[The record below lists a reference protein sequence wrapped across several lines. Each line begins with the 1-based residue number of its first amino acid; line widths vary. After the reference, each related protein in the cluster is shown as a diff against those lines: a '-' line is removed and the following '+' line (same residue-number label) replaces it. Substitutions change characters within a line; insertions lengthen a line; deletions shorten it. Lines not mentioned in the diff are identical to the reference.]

1 MAPLTWR
8 NVDGPNFS
16 GANDM
21 WKIAATLMNQ
31 GFDSAR
37 RGLNDF
43 RGITTEEQSAAL
55 MQRVMAAGND
65 PAAIQAAAASGNPA
79 YLSPEALKFAN
90 NQQGVLLERQATGL
104 QNDIRGQ
111 SIRANDYNFG
121 RTVLDNQRADANY
134 DLLPEANAAFAKLR
148 NSIANGTLTGDAK
161 AAAEAEFVTKYG
173 RALGI
178 NSAANMGSFISN
190 NQTAFTTQQNQ
201 NIAAIQNDETL
212 TGLVRGKD
220 AKGIAANILSRYP
233 DYATAQRALQ
243 SWGDIDP
250 ALKVDTLKAL
260 ETLAPAAVPKTPAQ
274 IEAEKNAQFRGVT
287 PAGAKPLPGSYQ
299 EFQRGTSSPLVGL
312 IDSHEGGGDYNTLYG
327 HVNRRGPFAGVNV
340 SNMSV
345 GEVLQFSSRSGPYGA
360 YQQQQGIAAAPVG
373 RFQIINSTLRN
384 AVQELG
390 LDPSTPFNAD
400 TQNRIFNH
408 LADKR
413 LARGETMPEK
423 MAQMRQEWDGFRN
436 VSDSA
441 LSAAI
446 AAYEGGDRGAFAGVT
461 GQQPGPTVER
471 ARQMYQPQYQQ
482 MLDSVANSGSYTA
495 PIDPSRVQ
503 VQNPDGTIST
513 EKSITF
519 KDGDNWVNIPSL
531 VQGKQLTDKQAIAQF
546 RDGLNPATG
555 VYLTQKAAKDAAE
568 ARSAEIGRMLD
579 QAANPARAQEQAQAQ
594 TNQALNESLTPTLA
608 QTRQAATPTGNDRSK
623 EIKVNDRW
631 TIPAVNPNA
640 SQASQDW
647 QNSQRNS
654 AISGVLESI
663 KTNLATSQGGGPLA
677 SWAGGTWDYFMAD
690 PQTARDNASAR
701 EGAST
706 ALDWYQSDAAKKYFR
721 DNPGALV
728 EAAANPIQFQ
738 QNFGKTQTQ
747 ANQTAQPTTT
757 TNSTQGNQTT
767 ATTKSRPAV
776 TPPSQATAS
785 SVEMALSTALNTSAI
800 DTANNQSLG
809 LINAIQSMENSNELP
824 AETANRLTDKDKGPL
839 KAYTHRAVSKAIED
853 IMTATGAN
861 AAVAGQIL
869 QMNGVARYNTGWVP
883 GTDDGWGS
891 GYEINTERA
900 QEIWNTYVNRNKPGV
915 KGANEGVARLITD
928 DLTQA
933 QRAELTTLQTQY
945 KEREASIK
953 ALIAD
958 PTTTDADRALLRQEL
973 QNLYSFMQEK
983 VNGMM
988 AGGRLTTN
996 LAPRT
1001 GQ

>member
-37 RGLNDF
+37 RGINDF
-43 RGITTEEQSAAL
+43 RDITTEEQSAAL

-90 NQQGVLLERQATGL
+90 SQQGVLLERQATGL
-104 QNDIRGQ
+104 QNDIRSQ

-134 DLLPEANAAFAKLR
+134 DLLPEANAAFANLR
-148 NSIANGTLTGDAK
+148 NGIANGTLTGDAK

-178 NSAANMGSFISN
+178 NSAADMGSFISN
-190 NQTAFTTQQNQ
+190 NQSAFTTQQNQ
-201 NIAAIQNDETL
+201 NIEAIRNDETL

-250 ALKVDTLKAL
+250 ALKVDALKAL

-274 IEAEKNAQFRGVT
+274 IEAEKNAQFLGVT
-287 PAGAKPLPGSYQ
+287 PAGAQPLPGS
-299 EFQRGTSSPLVGL
+299 FQQFQQGNGFSTQNPVFNGFMGTVAQGITNPYALAAVHATGIHESRFSAANANGSWSDPSQSGQPGTS
-312 IDSHEGGGDYNTLYG
+312 GGILSW
-327 HVNRRGPFAGVNV
+327 RGPRLAAMEQYG
-340 SNMSV
+340 
-345 GEVLQFSSRSGPYGA
+345 RSPE
-360 YQQQQGIAAAPVG
+360 QQGAFFLKENPQLIA
-373 RFQIINSTLRN
+373 QLNN
-384 AVQELG
+384 AKSVEEAQALM
-390 LDPSTPFNAD
+390 
-400 TQNRIFNH
+400 NR
-408 LADKR
+408 A
-413 LARGETMPEK
+413 
-423 MAQMRQEWDGFRN
+423 W
-436 VSDSA
+436 
-441 LSAAI
+441 
-446 AAYEGGDRGAFAGVT
+446 AFAGYDRPGGEAEARLNTARSVLPNYLNGT
-461 GQQPGPTVER
+461 PFTNVGDASAAGPTRER

-482 MLDSVANSGSYTA
+482 MLDSVANTGSYSA

-531 VQGKQLTDKQAIAQF
+531 VQGKQLTDEQAIAQF

-555 VYLTQKAAKDAAE
+555 VYLTQKAAEDAAE
-568 ARSAEIGRMLD
+568 ARSAEIERMLD

-594 TNQALNESLTPTLA
+594 TNQALNESLTPTISEMT
-608 QTRQAATPTGNDRSK
+608 QTTEDLSKDVKFSGGITIPGIKESDSNFQRAWNDRGSQVQRATDYLAR
-623 EIKVNDRW
+623 ELS
-631 TIPAVNPNA
+631 TPAGDFIG
-640 SQASQDW
+640 S
-647 QNSQRNS
+647 
-654 AISGVLESI
+654 
-663 KTNLATSQGGGPLA
+663 
-677 SWAGGTWDYFMAD
+677 TWDYFMAD
-690 PQTARDNASAR
+690 QPTS
-701 EGAST
+701 
-706 ALDWYQSDAAKKYFR
+706 
-721 DNPGALV
+721 
-728 EAAANPIQFQ
+728 AANAETREQSGVASEWYRSLAAQEYFSNNPSKLLEAKENPLEFYNTIGRTITQ
-738 QNFGKTQTQ
+738 QRQKAAT
-747 ANQTAQPTTT
+747 PTTT
-757 TNSTQGNQTT
+757 TNNTQGNQTT
-767 ATTKSRPAV
+767 TTTESRPAV

-785 SVEMALSTALNTSAI
+785 SVDMALSTALNTSAM

-809 LINAIQSMENSNELP
+809 LINSIQSMENSNELP
-824 AETANRLTDKDKGPL
+824 AETANRLTDKDNGPL
-839 KAYTHRAVSKAIED
+839 KAYSHRAVSKAIED

-869 QMNGVARYNTGWVP
+869 QMNGVAQYNTGWVP
-883 GTDDGWGS
+883 GTDQGWGS
-891 GYEINTERA
+891 GYEINTDRA

-915 KGANEGVARLITD
+915 EGANEGVARLITD

-945 KEREASIK
+945 REREASIK

-983 VNGMM
+983 VNGML